1 MGNGARFQVA
11 EKGGPKA
18 LSAPGHSGSRGW
30 HWAERVPG
38 ALWCRSTTQR
48 GHHGMAWE
56 VILPKTDLRSNCRD
70 LSALCTQT
78 VPVWFLAP
86 PGVPTQ
92 GHGSEPVYRAP
103 SIGPHA
109 HRASG
114 RDAERRSSG
123 SAGSTAERSS
133 AITEL
138 SLRGQPSTETA
149 PKIHEDGSDSC
160 KGMNGEG
167 KGCSRSR
174 RCLQKGAASSR
185 APVCADSSF
194 LPGDVWGGGPLPA
207 VLKQEAPE
215 GTGRHQEGW
224 RLCSPVGFIFQHKTE
239 LSFVLKIERLKKN

>member
-1 MGNGARFQVA
+1 MHPRVCLRRGT
-11 EKGGPKA
+11 A
-18 LSAPGHSGSRGW
+18 LG
-30 HWAERVPG
+30 
-38 ALWCRSTTQR
+38 
-48 GHHGMAWE
+48 
-56 VILPKTDLRSNCRD
+56 
-70 LSALCTQT
+70 
-78 VPVWFLAP
+78 
-86 PGVPTQ
+86 
-92 GHGSEPVYRAP
+92 PVYRAP

-167 KGCSRSR
+167 KGCSRSP

-194 LPGDVWGGGPLPA
+194 LPGEVWGADPLPA
-207 VLKQEAPE
+207 VLKQEAPG
-215 GTGRHQEGW
+215 GTRRHQEGW

-239 LSFVLKIERLKKN
+239 LSFVLKIERLKKKKKLTNLRGFLGALLCQI